1 MGEREMPFLYQVVG
15 KDFIDKVTKNLKE
28 MREQSIGYLEEEH
41 SRQRVR
47 TCSTES
53 RKSHESRKE

>member
-1 MGEREMPFLYQVVG
+1 MPFLYQVVG

-41 SRQRVR
+41 SRQRVG

-53 RKSHESRKE
+53 RKSHESRKK